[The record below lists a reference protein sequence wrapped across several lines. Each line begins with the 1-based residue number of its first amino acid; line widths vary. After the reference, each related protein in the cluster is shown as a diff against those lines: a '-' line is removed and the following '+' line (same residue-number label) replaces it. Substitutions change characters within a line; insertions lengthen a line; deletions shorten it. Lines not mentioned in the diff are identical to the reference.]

1 MKENLIILRAL
12 SFLLF
17 ICIIFIGN
25 QFIQKKEQINSTSIP
40 STKVNSVSQQT
51 ISATE

>member
-25 QFIQKKEQINSTSIP
+25 QFTQKKEQINNANIP